1 MTLYAYTNEGQYL
14 NETLFFTKSWST
26 IITKLSPWSIK
37 VKRYYEP
44 TLTHSI
50 LIKFTG
56 TYNTMPDELKDKN
69 NGDNFTDNNYNTPHN
84 TRFGTAGWYH
94 DNEQLF
100 TEGEFVKGVQQG
112 KGNMYRRNGEV
123 IEGEK
128 WCEEKK
134 IKELWAW
141 NLRKIKKNEKS

>member
-1 MTLYAYTNEGQYL
+1 MTLYAHTNEGQYL
-14 NETLFFTKSWST
+14 NKTLFFTKSWST

-69 NGDNFTDNNYNTPHN
+69 NGDNFTDNNYNTSSGLLHQQ
-84 TRFGTAGWYH
+84 TRFGTARWYH
-94 DNEQLF
+94 DNGQLF
-100 TEGEFVKGVQQG
+100 TEGEFVKGMQQG
-112 KGNMYRRNGEV
+112 KWTMYRSNGEV

-134 IKELWAW
+134 FKEVWAW
-141 NLRKIKKNEKS
+141 GLRY